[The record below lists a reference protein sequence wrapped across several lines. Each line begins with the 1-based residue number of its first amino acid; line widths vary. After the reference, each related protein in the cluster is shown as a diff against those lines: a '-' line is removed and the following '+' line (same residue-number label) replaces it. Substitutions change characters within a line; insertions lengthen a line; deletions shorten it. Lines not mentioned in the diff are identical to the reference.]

1 MHTVY
6 VVHVC
11 SDSEEDTSEKSADE
25 DSLRSTLE
33 ELTEVQFQFEVKA
46 VRSSSLCS
54 HHNQLSSVGARGPH
68 FIKKNHSA
76 FHQLMTI
83 ILCMIPVR
91 VCVEHCV
98 FQCEVMYM
106 CLYMCVCRCC

>member
-46 VRSSSLCS
+46 VRSSSSLCS
-54 HHNQLSSVGARGPH
+54 HHATTICHQWAQEAHISL
-68 FIKKNHSA
+68 KKIIQHS
-76 FHQLMTI
+76 I
-83 ILCMIPVR
+83 S
-91 VCVEHCV
+91 
-98 FQCEVMYM
+98 
-106 CLYMCVCRCC
+106 

>member
-46 VRSSSLCS
+46 VRL
-54 HHNQLSSVGARGPH
+54 HHFVHTITSCHQWVQEGPH

-98 FQCEVMYM
+98 FQFEVMYM
-106 CLYMCVCRCC
+106 WSIYVCV